1 MVIVN
6 LNKYQILL
14 KTVEE
19 GPRYAAFLFLSENAA
34 AIPCR
39 QVLGS
44 YVVRWERGED
54 PSEQGS

>member
-1 MVIVN
+1 M
-6 LNKYQILL
+6 KSAPSP
-14 KTVEE
+14 
-19 GPRYAAFLFLSENAA
+19 GNAA

-39 QVLGS
+39 QVLGF

>member
-1 MVIVN
+1 M
-6 LNKYQILL
+6 KSA
-14 KTVEE
+14 
-19 GPRYAAFLFLSENAA
+19 PSSPENAA